1 MQLRYWTVDGAV
13 YAQPLYVPDLVL
25 NGNIVNLVYAA
36 TEHASVYA
44 FNSGETRLAR
54 LRNIV
59 ELRLISQLSKPSVLQ
74 KTVSDERVF
83 PQHIFVAPCC
93 KRLQTSHLNLADFCV
108 SRDFSSK

>member
-1 MQLRYWTVDGAV
+1 MCMQLRYWTVDGAV

-54 LRNIV
+54 LRIIV
-59 ELRLISQLSKPSVLQ
+59 ELRLISQLSKTKSIMETL
-74 KTVSDERVF
+74 
-83 PQHIFVAPCC
+83 
-93 KRLQTSHLNLADFCV
+93 
-108 SRDFSSK
+108 